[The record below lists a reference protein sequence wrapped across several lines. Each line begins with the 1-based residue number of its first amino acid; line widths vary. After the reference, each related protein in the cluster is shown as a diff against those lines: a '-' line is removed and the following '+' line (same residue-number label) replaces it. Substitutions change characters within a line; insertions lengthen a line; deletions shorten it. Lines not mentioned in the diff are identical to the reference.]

1 MEKISK
7 KVLYIVFWEMEN
19 QKITQE
25 EMAKRLD
32 CSRRSIE
39 YWKNGKRNI
48 SLNMAEKVL
57 NVLGYELSIKRKE

>member
-7 KVLYIVFWEMEN
+7 KILRVMFCEMESK
-19 QKITQE
+19 KITQE

-48 SLNMAEKVL
+48 SLDMAEKVL
-57 NVLGYELSIKRKE
+57 NVLGYELNIKRKE

>member
-25 EMAKRLD
+25 EMAKRLG

-48 SLNMAEKVL
+48 GLNMAEKVL